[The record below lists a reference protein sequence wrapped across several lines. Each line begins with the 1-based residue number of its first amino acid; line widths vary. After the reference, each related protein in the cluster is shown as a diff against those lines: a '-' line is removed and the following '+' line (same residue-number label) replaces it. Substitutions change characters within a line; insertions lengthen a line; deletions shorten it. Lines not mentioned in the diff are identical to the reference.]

1 MRRIANQH
9 PRLVNEL
16 ARLVKGWESLTTEDH
31 DAWVLDVLNGFD
43 ERGEYEIPSAKVS
56 SGRPEILA
64 DTLTDVFLSR
74 KEVSEW
80 LAVHPGTLARY
91 KLPTADATIGRA
103 RGWRKSTIV
112 DWDASR
118 PGRGRWKES
127 R

>member
-1 MRRIANQH
+1 MTHIANQH
-9 PRLVNEL
+9 PRLTAEL
-16 ARLVKGWESLTTEDH
+16 ARLVKGWESLTRENH
-31 DAWVLDVLNGFD
+31 EAWVCKVLDKFE
-43 ERGEYEIPSAKVS
+43 ERGEYEMPSKNTL
-56 SGRPEILA
+56 SGRPEILS

-74 KEVSEW
+74 KEVAEA
-80 LAVHPGTLARY
+80 LDVHPGTLARY
-91 KLPTADATIGRA
+91 KLPTADGMIGRV

>member
-1 MRRIANQH
+1 MPVNNQH
-9 PRLVNEL
+9 PRLWAEL
-16 ARLVKGWESLTTEDH
+16 SRLVKGWDGLTRDERA
-31 DAWVLDVLNGFD
+31 AWVCEVLDKFED
-43 ERGEYEIPSAKVS
+43 RGEYEIS
-56 SGRPEILA
+56 SRESVTGRPEILS

-74 KEVSEW
+74 KEVAEA
-80 LAVHPGTLARY
+80 LDVHPGTLARY
-91 KLPTADATIGRA
+91 KLPTADGTIGKV

>member
-1 MRRIANQH
+1 MTHIANQH
-9 PRLVNEL
+9 PRLTAEL

-43 ERGEYEIPSAKVS
+43 ERGEYEISPRYTV
-56 SGRPEILA
+56 SGRPEILS

-74 KEVSEW
+74 AMVSEW
-80 LAVHPGTLARY
+80 LDVHPGTLARY